1 MNHKDLKV
9 NRIGPILIPDRTRV
23 LLRPFFPLSKE
34 IARRMISSVMALS
47 EDKVSTILEQVL
59 QDFSQRHEFVEPFFT
74 KRADQILD
82 MLGELPAMSR
92 KQRLLAGAY
101 FSHEY
106 SPESTALFNP
116 SIVKH
121 PNQSGL
127 PTGSLRFILSLRAT
141 GEHHISSITFR
152 TGTLNARHRIT
163 MTPPVPFIAEPEP
176 MVNASY
182 QKDLFSR
189 KGYDIENLISII
201 ERILGIDRINKVIL
215 VGHGKVGEMLTSNT
229 EVLGKSFNIVEV
241 FDKSPSKVG
250 KEIKDLN
257 IKIKDIKDIDSDLGK
272 INVDTAIL
280 SVIKEQA
287 QIVTDILVKNH
298 VKGILNFTTYKLET
312 PDDVAVVDVNI
323 SANLQELNFWK
334 DMLKNKGE

>member
-1 MNHKDLKV
+1 MKLKRDDISDRV
-9 NRIGPILIPDRTRV
+9 IQRLTKYLSILHDMKKYEEYINSSE
-23 LLRPFFPLSKE
+23 LSK
-34 IARRMISSVMALS
+34 IMNTTSAQIRRDLS
-47 EDKVSTILEQVL
+47 T
-59 QDFSQRHEFVEPFFT
+59 FGEFGI
-74 KRADQILD
+74 R
-82 MLGELPAMSR
+82 G
-92 KQRLLAGAY
+92 
-101 FSHEY
+101 
-106 SPESTALFNP
+106 
-116 SIVKH
+116 
-121 PNQSGL
+121 
-127 PTGSLRFILSLRAT
+127 
-141 GEHHISSITFR
+141 
-152 TGTLNARHRIT
+152 
-163 MTPPVPFIAEPEP
+163 
-176 MVNASY
+176 
-182 QKDLFSR
+182 

-229 EVLGKSFNIVEV
+229 EVLGQSFNIVEV

-272 INVDTAIL
+272 LNVDTAIL

-298 VKGILNFTTYKLET
+298 IKGILNFTTYKLET

>member
-1 MNHKDLKV
+1 MKLKRDDISDRV
-9 NRIGPILIPDRTRV
+9 IQRLTKYLSILHDMKKYEEYINSSE
-23 LLRPFFPLSKE
+23 LSK
-34 IARRMISSVMALS
+34 IMNTTSAQIRRDLS
-47 EDKVSTILEQVL
+47 T
-59 QDFSQRHEFVEPFFT
+59 FGEFGI
-74 KRADQILD
+74 R
-82 MLGELPAMSR
+82 G
-92 KQRLLAGAY
+92 
-101 FSHEY
+101 
-106 SPESTALFNP
+106 
-116 SIVKH
+116 
-121 PNQSGL
+121 
-127 PTGSLRFILSLRAT
+127 
-141 GEHHISSITFR
+141 
-152 TGTLNARHRIT
+152 
-163 MTPPVPFIAEPEP
+163 
-176 MVNASY
+176 
-182 QKDLFSR
+182 
-189 KGYDIENLISII
+189 KGYDIENLIGII

-257 IKIKDIKDIDSDLGK
+257 IRIKDIKDIDSELGK

-298 VKGILNFTTYKLET
+298 IKGILNFTTYKLET

>member
-1 MNHKDLKV
+1 MKLKRDDISDRV
-9 NRIGPILIPDRTRV
+9 IQRLTKYLSILHDMKKYEEYINSSE
-23 LLRPFFPLSKE
+23 LSK
-34 IARRMISSVMALS
+34 IMNTTSAQIRRDLS
-47 EDKVSTILEQVL
+47 T
-59 QDFSQRHEFVEPFFT
+59 FGEFGI
-74 KRADQILD
+74 R
-82 MLGELPAMSR
+82 G
-92 KQRLLAGAY
+92 
-101 FSHEY
+101 
-106 SPESTALFNP
+106 
-116 SIVKH
+116 
-121 PNQSGL
+121 
-127 PTGSLRFILSLRAT
+127 
-141 GEHHISSITFR
+141 
-152 TGTLNARHRIT
+152 
-163 MTPPVPFIAEPEP
+163 
-176 MVNASY
+176 
-182 QKDLFSR
+182 

-250 KEIKDLN
+250 KEIKDLS
-257 IKIKDIKDIDSDLGK
+257 IKIKDIKDIDSELGR

-287 QIVTDILVKNH
+287 QIVTDILVKNNI
-298 VKGILNFTTYKLET
+298 KGILNFTTYKLET

>member
-1 MNHKDLKV
+1 MKLKRDDISDRV
-9 NRIGPILIPDRTRV
+9 IQRLTKYLSILHDMKKYEEYINSSE
-23 LLRPFFPLSKE
+23 LSK
-34 IARRMISSVMALS
+34 IMNTTSAQIRRDLS
-47 EDKVSTILEQVL
+47 T
-59 QDFSQRHEFVEPFFT
+59 FGEFGI
-74 KRADQILD
+74 R
-82 MLGELPAMSR
+82 G
-92 KQRLLAGAY
+92 
-101 FSHEY
+101 
-106 SPESTALFNP
+106 
-116 SIVKH
+116 
-121 PNQSGL
+121 
-127 PTGSLRFILSLRAT
+127 
-141 GEHHISSITFR
+141 
-152 TGTLNARHRIT
+152 
-163 MTPPVPFIAEPEP
+163 
-176 MVNASY
+176 
-182 QKDLFSR
+182 

-298 VKGILNFTTYKLET
+298 IKGILNFTTYKLET

>member
-1 MNHKDLKV
+1 MKLKRDDISDRV
-9 NRIGPILIPDRTRV
+9 IQRLTKYLSILHDMKKYEEYINSSE
-23 LLRPFFPLSKE
+23 LSK
-34 IARRMISSVMALS
+34 IMNTTSAQIRRDLS
-47 EDKVSTILEQVL
+47 T
-59 QDFSQRHEFVEPFFT
+59 FGEFGI
-74 KRADQILD
+74 R
-82 MLGELPAMSR
+82 G
-92 KQRLLAGAY
+92 
-101 FSHEY
+101 
-106 SPESTALFNP
+106 
-116 SIVKH
+116 
-121 PNQSGL
+121 
-127 PTGSLRFILSLRAT
+127 
-141 GEHHISSITFR
+141 
-152 TGTLNARHRIT
+152 
-163 MTPPVPFIAEPEP
+163 
-176 MVNASY
+176 
-182 QKDLFSR
+182 

-257 IKIKDIKDIDSDLGK
+257 IKIKDIKDIDSELGK

-287 QIVTDILVKNH
+287 QIVTDILVKNNI
-298 VKGILNFTTYKLET
+298 KGILNFTTYKLET